1 MILSVIRL
9 LAFVIALPFVSTGFF
24 ALLALYERA
33 AEEGA
38 RGERL
43 GITRESLARGLG
55 GWARESGAVLATTAM
70 WPLGLLPRPRLRAGG
85 WLQAPGEVRHGRPV
99 LLVPGWALNRAS
111 MKLLAR
117 RLEDAHRPA
126 LAIDLPWNLDVEKCA
141 AAIDAAAAELAR
153 ATQSEKIDVVAHS
166 RAGVAAR
173 WWIQKKGGDRL
184 VERLVTLGSPHRGT
198 KAAAFLA
205 HDVARD
211 FFPGS
216 RVVRELAA
224 APMSPDVRF
233 IAINASA
240 EYLILPPGGDELP
253 PPGVNVRVDGCGHC
267 GLLFSMPVF
276 SAVKAA
282 LRRPADAEAGE
293 DAHGFEDESADEA
306 AARVVARMQGG
317 S

>member
-9 LAFVIALPFVSTGFF
+9 LAVIVAIPFAVTGFF
-24 ALLALYERA
+24 ALLTWYERA
-33 AEEGA
+33 AEAGS

-43 GITRESLARGLG
+43 PLTRESLARGLG
-55 GWARESGAVLATTAM
+55 GWARESGAVIASCAI
-70 WPLGLLPRPRLRAGG
+70 WFLGVLPRARLRAGG

-99 LLVPGWALNRAS
+99 LLVPGWGLNRAA
-111 MKLLAR
+111 MLLLAR
-117 RLEDAHRPA
+117 RLEVAHRPA
-126 LAIDLPWNLDVEKCA
+126 LAIDLPWNLDVEKA
-141 AAIDAAAAELAR
+141 AAVIDAAAGELAR

-166 RAGVAAR
+166 RAGVIAR

-184 VERLVTLGSPHRGT
+184 VERLVTLGSSHRGT
-198 KAAAFLA
+198 KVAAFLPHA
-205 HDVARD
+205 LALEY
-211 FFPGS
+211 FPGA
-216 RVVRELAA
+216 RVIRELAA
-224 APMSPDVRF
+224 TPLPEGVRF
-233 IAINASA
+233 NAINAEA

-253 PPGVNVRVDGCGHC
+253 APGVNVRVEGTGHT

-282 LRRPADAEAGE
+282 LRRPADVEAGE
-293 DAHGFEDESADEA
+293 EDHGFEDESADEA